1 MDHVALIDRSP
12 ITKDDYSKRLSIEA
26 WDWDRTSRNDFMGA
40 LSFGVSEVMKEEAD
54 GWYKLL
60 SQEEGEYY
68 SIPCPDEVMPNMSEL
83 RSRFTVRHPKRPK
96 FHQRHLKLYPK
107 VSQSKLAFQFESE
120 CAITFLA
127 HFRVG

>member
-1 MDHVALIDRSP
+1 MFLKARVVEDSLVSLSSLFQSFLRSP
-12 ITKDDYSKRLSIEA
+12 ISKDDYSKRLSIEV

-40 LSFGVSEVMKEEAD
+40 LSFGVSEIMKEEAV

-83 RSRFTVRHPKRPK
+83 RSRFA
-96 FHQRHLKLYPK
+96 
-107 VSQSKLAFQFESE
+107 VSQTRHT
-120 CAITFLA
+120 I
-127 HFRVG
+127 

>member
-1 MDHVALIDRSP
+1 MLPMRSP
-12 ITKDDYSKRLSIEA
+12 ISKDDYSKRLSIEV

-40 LSFGVSEVMKEEAD
+40 LSFGVSEIMKEEAV

-83 RSRFTVRHPKRPK
+83 RSRFAVSLMRQTIDLSFIKIYLSMVKHTEKSLFDNVALNLQYKKR
-96 FHQRHLKLYPK
+96 
-107 VSQSKLAFQFESE
+107 
-120 CAITFLA
+120 IT
-127 HFRVG
+127 

>member
-1 MDHVALIDRSP
+1 MLPMRSP
-12 ITKDDYSKRLSIEA
+12 ISKDDYSKRLSIEV

-40 LSFGVSEVMKEEAD
+40 LSFGVSEIMKEEAV

-83 RSRFTVRHPKRPK
+83 RSRFAVSLMRQTMDLSFIKIYLSMVKHTEKSLFDNVALNLQYKKR
-96 FHQRHLKLYPK
+96 
-107 VSQSKLAFQFESE
+107 
-120 CAITFLA
+120 IT
-127 HFRVG
+127 